1 MSVSFEGDNFP
12 LEACDIYRVTH
23 SLFSNSFCFRSPE
36 WFEVFYQLEF
46 NGKVIAS
53 GESFGWGETK
63 EFTVPGS
70 EEIIRG

>member
-1 MSVSFEGDNFP
+1 MYLLRGAIFSLRRVMFTESLTLFFKSF
-12 LEACDIYRVTH
+12 R
-23 SLFSNSFCFRSPE
+23 FRPE
-36 WFEVFYQLEF
+36 WFEVFYQLEL

>member
-1 MSVSFEGDNFP
+1 MQYLHS
-12 LEACDIYRVTH
+12 H
-23 SLFSNSFCFRSPE
+23 SLSVIKSCRFRSPE

-53 GESFGWGETK
+53 GESFGRGETK
-63 EFTVPGS
+63 EFTVPVS

>member
-1 MSVSFEGDNFP
+1 MRYLQS
-12 LEACDIYRVTH
+12 H
-23 SLFSNSFCFRSPE
+23 SLSVFKSFRFRSPE